1 VSAIHSGSAAEIRLV
16 LSNHGTGTVQLTLS
30 DAYGNTRPQTFR
42 LRPGARTEHVLE
54 LGHSHG
60 WYDLTIVSAQD
71 GGFLRRLA
79 GHVETGRPS
88 ISDPAIGAS

>member
-1 VSAIHSGSAAEIRLV
+1 MLQ
-16 LSNHGTGTVQLTLS
+16 HGTGTVELTLT

-42 LRPGARTEHVLE
+42 LRPGASPSTSWT
-54 LGHSHG
+54 GHSHG
-60 WYDLTIVSAQD
+60 WYDLSIVSAQD